1 MATAKKKQEQAED
14 MESDLEDLDGQDSY
28 EDGQL
33 DQNGVN
39 MCWKLS
45 PTLKLN
51 SAKQKQNALLRIR
64 LRFHSRQLVYWSRLL
79 WRKNNCDHLMT

>member
-51 SAKQKQNALLRIR
+51 SAKQKQNAL
-64 LRFHSRQLVYWSRLL
+64 FCAFVYASILASWLL
-79 WRKNNCDHLMT
+79 ITSSMT